1 MEQLLSMGFDAASVR
16 SALTNSNGNMD
27 RALDLL
33 LNGFRDPSVFSF
45 APGEH
50 VGMMDDSAEIL
61 PGPIISGAEHC
72 DLQVSQFSFSAPG
85 AVSACTTIS
94 TYSCLLLLKEL
105 QNVLSSDKA
114 KTIEYF
120 SKILV
125 DGVETDTL
133 IRASNDSAMSAEH
146 FSVDD
151 VLGYIQAKL
160 SPIGR
165 SIKKTDDVFQ
175 NILKGSSQDFL
186 PLFVKARDL
195 QAEHSSAVG
204 MVVTKPPETV
214 CVVLHENGQDLLM
227 FDSHGRPSLGFS
239 GANVLKTKSTDVVLQ
254 FLVRTFPHF
263 PCDEEAVALMYN
275 CFECTFF
282 IDDK

>member
-1 MEQLLSMGFDAASVR
+1 MDQLLSMGFDPASVR

-27 RALDLL
+27 TALDLL

-50 VGMMDDSAEIL
+50 IGMDASTEI
-61 PGPIISGAEHC
+61 PPSGSGSGSVEHY

-85 AVSACTTIS
+85 AISACTTIS

-105 QNVLSSDKA
+105 ENVLPSDKA

-120 SKILV
+120 SKIIV

-133 IRASNDSAMSAEH
+133 IRASGDSAIFAEH

-160 SPIGR
+160 SSIGR
-165 SIKKTDDVFQ
+165 SIKKTEDVFQ
-175 NILKGSSQDFL
+175 NILRGSSQDFL
-186 PLFVKARDL
+186 PLFVKARGL
-195 QAEHSSAVG
+195 QVEHSSAIG

-214 CVVLHENGQDLLM
+214 CIVLHENGQDLLM
-227 FDSHGRPSLGFS
+227 FDSHSRPSLGFS
-239 GANVLKTKSTDVVLQ
+239 GANVLKTKSTDAVLH

-263 PCDEEAVALMYN
+263 PCDEEAVSLMYN

-282 IDDK
+282 VYDK